1 MQNNNRHIEYYMKLD
16 DIVILFAT
24 FGQIK
29 ASSWLTNHVQNT
41 RLLNVLY
48 RCMTTVRS
56 CAPSVSFRGIKVPS
70 AGKFLYPTTKN
81 SEVKSEPLHAF
92 N

>member
-1 MQNNNRHIEYYMKLD
+1 MKSD
-16 DIVILFAT
+16 AVVILFVT
-24 FGQIK
+24 FAQIK
-29 ASSWLTNHVQNT
+29 DSSWLTNHVQNT

-56 CAPSVSFRGIKVPS
+56 CAPSVSFGGIKVPS

-81 SEVKSEPLHAF
+81 CEVKSMPLRAP